1 MDNTID
7 SIQLEIEVSASKAV
21 ENINGLTSSLKK
33 LDRLGKS
40 DGLIKLKQNLQGL
53 GRVRLNK
60 LETQLANIEKHVQSL
75 SRVQKALRAFDA
87 STPGINTEETRG
99 SLENLVEEVEG
110 AQQEIR
116 QVLEEFGSGQ
126 TTETWRDEIKKSC
139 TEMLDG
145 FTTASSEVISAR
157 DKLRALLESKESKFA
172 NDKKFQSA
180 STFES
185 SINDEL
191 AKANNQAKIL
201 QATLD
206 EMSSR
211 AKPPSAEEWRRFENQ
226 LISLKQRYAGLISQA
241 NSYNAA
247 VDSLGKKAAG
257 SAGLVKRLFD
267 KFKNV
272 AFYRLIRRV
281 LQQISQAAKEGL
293 RNIAQFS
300 EQANGVLSQYKTQG
314 LYLQNSFGSALLPIL
329 QSLLPTII
337 RLSDALSDILNS
349 VGMISAA
356 INGSK
361 TFIRAKKSAQDY
373 AEALNNVNKAT
384 LGIDELNV
392 LDANASNANY
402 ADMFEEVEL
411 SGWDIAGSVAKISAL
426 VASITALVILIKGA
440 KLKEIFKTIGTSLK
454 SGYKFLGDMKTWQK
468 GIAAIALLAV
478 EAVAVHNAF
487 YDATKG
493 TKSWGQALLTVIPVM
508 AAVGVAMYA
517 MMGPVGLVIGLLV
530 GVVAAIS
537 GVVKAQEELKYEN
550 AMADFFKVSGVE
562 ISKVTGLLDT
572 YFRSINI
579 DKQAEWNETLK
590 DASDNLMQA
599 AKDYDYLWRQIA
611 KCDQIDS
618 TQIENL
624 STAFNNLADAA
635 NAVNDAA
642 IGSIMAS
649 IKTGIEL
656 NITPELTAKLDGLLA
671 SLQTAQDLL
680 RVKVSGIRAEYQQ
693 LLNEIANSGGN
704 VTEEQRN
711 KLNDLRSQINT
722 FTLTDNTS
730 SETWARNLDEAIAQ
744 GVNAGTNADEIKS
757 AIADLLAKRDSY
769 LETIALN
776 RDTSMSTLKQLIQLD
791 KTEFGGALGFKDSD
805 VDTLQASYEA
815 QVAAVHEQYNK
826 VLDAIIQNYSNNAI
840 KLEDIAGYKDESGEN
855 GWNNFWSNF
864 GYGFLKG
871 ITFGIYESGD
881 KKAYDEQQAFLEWLK
896 NQKGYATGGQPE
908 SGEIFKARE
917 DGIPELVGTIGHR
930 TTVAN
935 NTQIIEGIKEGVY
948 EAMQQAQGGNDDG
961 EKTIHLTVNLDGK
974 QVAEVVEKYNKRKAV
989 GNTIYAGGVLNGI

>member
-21 ENINGLTSSLKK
+21 ENINGLTSSLRK

-75 SRVQKALRAFDA
+75 SKVQKALRAFDA
-87 STPGINTEETRG
+87 STPGINTQETRG

-110 AQQEIR
+110 AQQEVH
-116 QVLEEFGSGQ
+116 QVVESFGNGQ
-126 TTETWRDEIKKSC
+126 VTETWRDEIKKSC

-145 FTTASSEVISAR
+145 FTASSSEVISAR
-157 DKLRALLESKESKFA
+157 DKLRTLLDSKESKFA
-172 NDKKFQSA
+172 NDSKFKTA
-180 STFES
+180 SSFES
-185 SINDEL
+185 SIDDEL
-191 AKANNQAKIL
+191 IKANNQAKIL
-201 QATLD
+201 QATFEEL
-206 EMSSR
+206 SNR
-211 AKPPSAEEWRRFENQ
+211 GKPPSEEEWRRFENQ
-226 LISLKQRYAGLISQA
+226 LIALKQRYAGLISQA
-241 NSYNAA
+241 NTYNSTI
-247 VDSLGKKAAG
+247 DNLGKKAAG
-257 SAGLVKRLFD
+257 ATGLLGKLFN

-272 AFYRLIRRV
+272 MVYRLVRRL
-281 LQQISQAAKEGL
+281 LQQIGQAAKEGL
-293 RNIAQFS
+293 QNIAQYS
-300 EQANGVLSQYKTQG
+300 EQANKVLSDYKTEG
-314 LYLQNSFGSALLPIL
+314 LYLKNSFGSVLLSML
-329 QSLLPTII
+329 QAILPTVI
-337 RLSDALSDILNS
+337 RLGDAFSDILNS
-349 VGMISAA
+349 VGMITAA
-356 INGSK
+356 LNGDK

-373 AEALNNVNKAT
+373 AQALNDVNKAT
-384 LGIDELNV
+384 LGIDELNIIDNKSSN
-392 LDANASNANY
+392 LDY
-402 ADMFEEVEL
+402 ATMFAEV
-411 SGWDIAGSVAKISAL
+411 DISAGNIAASISKITAL
-426 VASITALVILIKGA
+426 IASITALLILFKGA
-440 KLKEIFKTIGTSLK
+440 KLKETFKAIGTALK
-454 SGYKFLGDMKTWQK
+454 GGYKFLGDMKTWQK
-468 GIAAIALLAV
+468 GIAAVALLAV
-478 EAVAVHNAF
+478 EATVCYNAF
-487 YDATKG
+487 HDATKG
-493 TKSWGQALLTVIPVM
+493 TTGWGTALLKVIPIM

-530 GVVAAIS
+530 GVVSAIA
-537 GVVKAQEELKYEN
+537 GVVSAQEELRHEH
-550 AMADFFKVSGVE
+550 AMEEFFKVSGVE
-562 ISKVTGLLDT
+562 ISKVNDLLDT
-572 YFRSINI
+572 YFKSINI

-611 KCDQIDS
+611 KCDQIDE

-642 IGSIMAS
+642 IGSIMAG
-649 IKTGIEL
+649 IRTGIEL

-680 RVKVSGIRAEYQQ
+680 RVKVSGIKAEYQQ
-693 LLNEIANSGGN
+693 LLNEIAHNGGN

-711 KLNDLRSQINT
+711 KLTELRSQINT

-730 SETWARNLDEAIAQ
+730 SETWARNLDEALAQ
-744 GVNAGTNADEIKS
+744 GVNAGTNADEIKN

-769 LETIALN
+769 LETVALN

-855 GWNNFWSNF
+855 GWNNFWDNF

-948 EAMQQAQGGNDDG
+948 EAMQQAQGGNDD

-989 GNTIYAGGVLNGI
+989 GKTIYAGGVLNGI